1 MKFSLILLII
11 LISSISFASNDKVF
25 SAEQLKALTSI
36 SSVNIDTNSKVNIN
50 KTKAIAVTLAITL
63 GIFGVHRLYL
73 GTKPI
78 VPISYTLTL
87 GGGMGLLPIIDIF
100 YIISA
105 KDINQI
111 TNNDFIFMWN
121 KKLVTSP

>member
-1 MKFSLILLII
+1 MKFILLLTLTIF
-11 LISSISFASNDKVF
+11 SSISFASNDKVF
-25 SAEQLKALTSI
+25 ATSQIDRLSKITI
-36 SSVNIDTNSKVNIN
+36 SIDTNDKKSVN

-87 GGGMGLLPIIDIF
+87 GGGMGLLPVIDIF